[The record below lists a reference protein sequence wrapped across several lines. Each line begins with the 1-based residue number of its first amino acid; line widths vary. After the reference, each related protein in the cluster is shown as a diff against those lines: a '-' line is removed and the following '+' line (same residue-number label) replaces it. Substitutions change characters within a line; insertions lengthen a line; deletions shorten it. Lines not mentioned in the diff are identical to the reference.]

1 MQSGGARV
9 AASASSTNPNT
20 TRDLRVKNLLRICLT
35 CPLSLALLSGCGGG
49 GLDTDSSVRL
59 VNATSEYTTLDLYA
73 GSDRIASGVAS
84 NSVGSY
90 ATLDADT
97 YTFNLKSG
105 GSTATAASTSR
116 EAVKKKHQTLVAYT
130 SAGALTSEYLS
141 DEESAPSSGTAKL
154 RVFHTASADAGKVD
168 LYLVNTNCSDLQNS
182 TAAALVTGVSGLQSG
197 FVEVSA
203 ATGGTPYHVCVTA
216 TGDKTALRLDVPALT
231 LGNQQVATLIL
242 TRSTGGVLLNGL
254 LLNQQGTLTQALNTS
269 ARVRVA
275 ANASAAGTVTATV
288 GSVSLGLNYTSPA
301 VGSYKLV
308 PAGALALSLN
318 VSGTTTTVNTL
329 TATAGNDYTLLV
341 TGAAAAPVAT
351 LIADNNTPSTSTA
364 QPVKLRLVNG
374 LNGSTGSATL
384 AYNYD
389 QVGDGAASL
398 SANSPSLVASSAAL
412 ARLEASFGGTSLVV
426 GTTITLESGK
436 VYSLFLLGDAAAA
449 QAILRADR

>member
-1 MQSGGARV
+1 M
-9 AASASSTNPNT
+9 
-20 TRDLRVKNLLRICLT
+20 KHLLRLCLT
-35 CPLSLALLSGCGGG
+35 CPLTLALLNGCGGG
-49 GLDTDSSVRL
+49 SLDTDSSVRL

-73 GSDRIASGVAS
+73 GSDRVSAGVAS
-84 NSVGSY
+84 NSVGGY
-90 ATLDADT
+90 ATLSAGT

-130 SAGALTSEYLS
+130 TGGALTTEYLS

-154 RVFHTASADAGKVD
+154 RLFHTAAADAGNVD
-168 LYLVNTNCSDLQNS
+168 LYVVNTPCADLQTS
-182 TAAALVTGVSGLQSG
+182 TAAALATGVSGLQSSH
-197 FVEVSA
+197 VEVSA
-203 ATGGTPYHVCVTA
+203 ATGGTAYHVCITA
-216 TGDKTALRLDVPALT
+216 TGDKTALRLDIPALT
-231 LGNQQVATLIL
+231 LSNQQIATLIL
-242 TRSTGGVLLNGL
+242 TRSAGGVLLNGL
-254 LLNQQGTLTQALNTS
+254 LLNQQGTLTPALNSS

-288 GSVSLGLNYTSPA
+288 GAVSLGLNYTSPA

-308 PAGALALSLN
+308 PAGALALSLT
-318 VSGTTTTVNTL
+318 VSGTTTAVNSL
-329 TATAGNDYTLLV
+329 SAAAGNDYTLLV

-364 QPVKLRLVNG
+364 RPVKLRLVNG
-374 LNGSTGSATL
+374 LNGGTASATL

-389 QVGDGAASL
+389 QVGDGAAAL
-398 SANSPSLVASSAAL
+398 SANSPSFVASSAAL

-436 VYSLFLLGDAAAA
+436 VYSLFLLGDSASP
-449 QAILRADR
+449 QTILRADR

>member
-1 MQSGGARV
+1 MPVKHLLQTS
-9 AASASSTNPNT
+9 AA
-20 TRDLRVKNLLRICLT
+20 
-35 CPLSLALLSGCGGG
+35 LSLALLSGCGGG

-59 VNATSEYTTLDLYA
+59 VNATSEYGTLDLYA
-73 GSDRIASGVAS
+73 GTDRVSSGVAS

-90 ATLDADT
+90 ATLGAGT

-105 GSTATAASTSR
+105 GSTATAVSSSR

-130 SAGALTSEYLS
+130 SGGALTSEYLS

-154 RVFHTASADAGKVD
+154 RLFHTAAADAGNVD
-168 LYLVNTNCSDLQNS
+168 LYVVNTACADLQNS
-182 TAAALVTGVSGLQSG
+182 TAAALVTGVSGLQPG

-203 ATGGTPYHVCVTA
+203 ATGGTAYHVCVTGA
-216 TGDKTALRLDVPALT
+216 GDKAALRLDVPALT
-231 LGNQQVATLIL
+231 LSNQQVATLIL
-242 TRSTGGVLLNGL
+242 TRTAGGVLLNGL

-275 ANASAAGTVTATV
+275 ANATASGTVTATV
-288 GSVSLGLNYTSPA
+288 GNVSLGLNYTSPA

-308 PAGALALSLN
+308 QAGALALSLN
-318 VSGTTTTVNTL
+318 VSGTTTTVSGLN
-329 TATAGNDYTLLV
+329 ASAGNDYTLLV

-351 LIADNNTPSTSTA
+351 LIADSNTPSTSTA
-364 QPVKLRLVNG
+364 RPVKLRLVNG
-374 LNGSTGSATL
+374 LNGTTASATL
-384 AYNYD
+384 AFNYD
-389 QVGDGAASL
+389 QVGDGAAAL

-436 VYSLFLLGDAAAA
+436 VYSLFLLGDAASP

>member
-1 MQSGGARV
+1 M
-9 AASASSTNPNT
+9 
-20 TRDLRVKNLLRICLT
+20 KNLLRFGLA
-35 CPLSLALLSGCGGG
+35 CPLTLALLNGCGGG
-49 GLDTDSSVRL
+49 SLDNEGSIRL
-59 VNATSEYTTLDLYA
+59 VNATSEYATLDLYA
-73 GSDRIASGVAS
+73 GADRISSGVAS
-84 NSVGSY
+84 NSAGAY
-90 ATLDADT
+90 ADIESDT

-105 GSTATAASTSR
+105 GSTATAVSTR
-116 EAVKKKHQTLVAYT
+116 RKVDEKDNHTLVAYT
-130 SAGALTSEYLS
+130 TGGTLTTEYLS

-154 RVFHTASADAGKVD
+154 RVFHTAAADAGNVD
-168 LYLVNTNCSDLQNS
+168 LYLVNTPCAELQNS
-182 TAAALVTGVSGLQSG
+182 SAAALVTGVSGLQPG

-203 ATGGTPYHVCVTA
+203 ATGGTPYHVCVTGA
-216 TGDKTALRLDVPALT
+216 GDKTALRLDVPALT
-231 LGNQQVATLIL
+231 FSNQQIATLIL
-242 TRSTGGVLLNGL
+242 TRTSGGVLLNGL

-275 ANASAAGTVTATV
+275 ANAAASGTVTATV

-301 VGSYKLV
+301 VGGYKLV

-318 VSGTTTTVNTL
+318 VSGTTTAVNTL

-341 TGAAAAPVAT
+341 TGVAAAPVAT
-351 LIADNNTPSTSTA
+351 LINDSNTPSTSTA

-374 LNGSTGSATL
+374 LTGSTASATL

-412 ARLEASFGGTSLVV
+412 ARLEASFGGTPLLV
-426 GTTITLESGK
+426 GTTITLEAGK
-436 VYSLFLLGDAAAA
+436 VYSLFLLGSAASP